1 MMKRMMAYMLTGI
14 FTLGCGTTA
23 FAAEKISGAAL
34 VQDTAVTQPLY
45 ADEWGTKLVP
55 VREVGNILGYT
66 VAWDK
71 ETRSVTLSD
80 GMTKVGFAS
89 GKDAYLVEGETK
101 SIGGVPELMDGV
113 QYVPA
118 DLFAAFF
125 PVAMQTKAGQLIL
138 TDLTAEDV
146 EQVKGTVVEAAQ
158 YNLVLRL
165 EDGTLRI
172 FAKNQADMTRAGSL
186 EKDSPVAVY
195 YKTSDPKTALKI
207 VAVLPETVNVPAV
220 DASAAETP
228 VDTTVQEG

>member
-1 MMKRMMAYMLTGI
+1 MKRMMAYMLAGVL
-14 FTLGCGTTA
+14 TLGCGTTA
-23 FAAEKISGAAL
+23 FGAEKISGTMM
-34 VQDTAVTQPLY
+34 VQDTEVTQPLY

-55 VREVGNILGYT
+55 VREVGDILGYT

-71 ETRSVTLSD
+71 QTRSVTLSD
-80 GMTKVGFAS
+80 GTTTVGFAS

-101 SIGGVPELMDGV
+101 SIGGAPELMDGV

-118 DLFAAFF
+118 DLFSAFF
-125 PVAMQTKAGQLIL
+125 PVAMQTKAGQLVF
-138 TDLTAEDV
+138 TDLTAEGV
-146 EQVKGTVVEAAQ
+146 EQVTGTVVEAAQ

-172 FAKNQADMTRAGSL
+172 FTKNQADMTRAGSL
-186 EKDSPVAVY
+186 EKDSAVAVY
-195 YKTSDPKTALKI
+195 CKSADPKTALKI

-220 DASAAETP
+220 EAPVAETP

>member
-1 MMKRMMAYMLTGI
+1 MMKRMMAYMLAGVLA
-14 FTLGCGTTA
+14 LGCGTTA
-23 FAAEKISGAAL
+23 FGAEKISGTAL
-34 VQDTAVTQPLY
+34 VQGVELTQSLY
-45 ADEWGTKLVP
+45 ADEWGTKLMP
-55 VREVGNILGYT
+55 VREVGDILGYT

-80 GMTKVGFAS
+80 GTTTVGFAS
-89 GKDAYLVEGETK
+89 GADAYVVDGETK

-118 DLFAAFF
+118 DLFSAFF
-125 PVAMQTKAGQLIL
+125 PVAMQTQAGQLIL

-146 EQVKGTVVEAAQ
+146 EQVRGTVVEAAQ

-165 EDGTLRI
+165 PDGTLRI

-195 YKTSDPKTALKI
+195 CKSADPKTALKI
-207 VAVLPETVNVPAV
+207 VAVLPETVNAP
-220 DASAAETP
+220 AAET
-228 VDTTVQEG
+228 TAQEG